1 MNEVLCRYPA
11 AAIYGPQYTAFN
23 QEIATQTLALGHGTV
38 SDEWVEAVTD
48 PRYPLIVC
56 VYDGVRGTQENEKEA
71 QWVAKVTKVLRE
83 RLPDDHGESYED
95 TAEGD
100 KKFWHKGLFIISPH
114 HAQIR
119 AICRHLENEGLRPPF
134 FVGTVDKMQG
144 QEADVAIISYG
155 VADPELAAM
164 EGEFIYSLNRLNVSL
179 TRAKKKAI
187 IFLSNQLMSPSL
199 QVISNEEYNE
209 GVNFMIGLEKY
220 AMEHGEKTTFMV
232 DGAML
237 HVYRVGG

>member
-1 MNEVLCRYPA
+1 ML
-11 AAIYGPQYTAFN
+11 
-23 QEIATQTLALGHGTV
+23 
-38 SDEWVEAVTD
+38 DE
-48 PRYPLIVC
+48 
-56 VYDGVRGTQENEKEA
+56 N
-71 QWVAKVTKVLRE
+71 
-83 RLPDDHGESYED
+83 GETYED
-95 TAEGD
+95 TTGGD
-100 KKFWHKGLFIISPH
+100 RKFWSKGLFIISPH

-119 AICRHLENEGLRPPF
+119 AIGRHLEDEGLRPPF

-179 TRAKKKAI
+179 TRAKKKTI

-209 GVNFMIGLEKY
+209 GVNFMINLEKY
-220 AMEHGEKTTFMV
+220 AMEYGEKSTFMV
-232 DGAML
+232 DGAVL
-237 HVYRVGG
+237 HVYRVGD